1 MLDAELIEL
10 LVCPETKQSLRAA
23 AEDVLTRVNEA
34 IAEGRVRNR
43 GGTPVSAPLSAAL
56 VREDGR
62 LLYPV
67 REDIPIMLLD
77 ESIELDGLD

>member
-10 LVCPETKQSLRAA
+10 LVCPETKQSLRSADS
-23 AEDVLTRVNEA
+23 DVLTRLNEA
-34 IAEGRVRNR
+34 IADGRVKNR
-43 GGTPVSAPLSAAL
+43 GGTPVSAPLSTAL

-77 ESIELDGLD
+77 ESIELDDLG

>member
-10 LVCPETKQSLRAA
+10 LVCPETKQSLRSADP
-23 AEDVLTRVNEA
+23 DVLTRLNEA
-34 IAEGRVRNR
+34 IADGRVQNR
-43 GGTPVSAPLSAAL
+43 GGTPVSAPLSAGL

-77 ESIELDGLD
+77 ESIELDDLG

>member
-1 MLDAELIEL
+1 MLDTELIEL
-10 LVCPETKQSLRAA
+10 LVCPESKQSLRPV
-23 AEDVLTRVNEA
+23 DPKVLSRLNEA
-34 IAEGRVRNR
+34 IADDRVRNR
-43 GGTPVSAPLSAAL
+43 GGSLLSAPLRAAL

-77 ESIELDGLD
+77 ESIELGSLS

>member
-10 LVCPETKQSLRAA
+10 LVCPETKQPLRPLDPDALA
-23 AEDVLTRVNEA
+23 RLNEA
-34 IAEGRVRNR
+34 IAEGRVQNR
-43 GGTPVSAPLSAAL
+43 GGSLLSAPLRAGL

-77 ESIELDGLD
+77 ESIEMGSLS

>member
-23 AEDVLTRVNEA
+23 DSDVLTRVNEA
-34 IAEGRVRNR
+34 VAEGRVRNR
-43 GGTPVSAPLSAAL
+43 GGIPVSAPLSAAL

-77 ESIELDGLD
+77 ESIDLDVLG

>member
-10 LVCPETKQSLRAA
+10 LVCPETKQPLRPADP
-23 AEDVLTRVNEA
+23 DVLTRLNEA
-34 IAEGRVRNR
+34 IAEGRARNR

-77 ESIELDGLD
+77 ESIDLGDLD

>member
-10 LVCPETKQSLRAA
+10 LVCPESKQPLRPVDP
-23 AEDVLTRVNEA
+23 EELTRLNEA
-34 IAEGRVRNR
+34 IADDRVRNR
-43 GGTPVSAPLSAAL
+43 GGSLLSAPLRAAL

-77 ESIELDGLD
+77 ESIELGSLS

>member
-10 LVCPETKQSLRAA
+10 LVCPETKQALRPADP
-23 AEDVLTRVNEA
+23 DVLDRLNEA
-34 IAEGRVRNR
+34 IAAGRVQAR
-43 GGTPVSAPLSAAL
+43 GGSPVSVPLDAAL

-67 REDIPIMLLD
+67 REDIPIMLVD
-77 ESIELDGLD
+77 ESIELDALS

>member
-10 LVCPETKQSLRAA
+10 LVCPESKQSLRPVDPEALA
-23 AEDVLTRVNEA
+23 RLNEA
-34 IAEGRVRNR
+34 IAGGRVHNR
-43 GGTPVSAPLSAAL
+43 GGSLLSVPVRAGL

-77 ESIELDGLD
+77 ESIELGSLS